1 MKKSLVIVLILVLVL
16 GLSGCARKEYEL
28 PWDHFCYSAKD
39 GSVIELS
46 PKEKDY
52 IIDLLNNGNWYREIA
67 KCASDV
73 KFATQRQSIGYC
85 ITEGIFNDF
94 TQGKSLRLSDE
105 DRNIINGYL
114 VKPAARL
121 VDIEKYS
128 SLTVDSITSI
138 EVVYDYIEG
147 GFTTYEFVIDNQE
160 TIEAI
165 MTNVFNMELK
175 EYPEDQDI
183 DFYQR
188 WITVK
193 QGDNQYIIN
202 LAYASDN
209 YGNRYLCQ
217 SHAVC
222 EIIEKYIE
230 ENLIQ

>member
-1 MKKSLVIVLILVLVL
+1 MKKALVIVLTLVLVL

-67 KCASDV
+67 KCSSDV
-73 KFATQRQSIGYC
+73 NFATQRQSIGYC

-94 TQGKSLRLSDE
+94 TQGKSLRLSDK

-222 EIIEKYIE
+222 EVIEKYIE